1 MIRLIYS
8 DKGKPINDFHA
19 QRYIAE
25 LIARNSEE
33 IRVIHVCNEPVLTA
47 MVLAI
52 MKKEIDE
59 SQVELFYFD
68 KPMSFCPYAGLEEP
82 AGVHEIGTNLPMTNE
97 ILSLGMD
104 NIRNKHKAEKEA
116 QING

>member
-33 IRVIHVCNEPVLTA
+33 MRVIHVCNEPVLTA

-116 QING
+116 QTNG